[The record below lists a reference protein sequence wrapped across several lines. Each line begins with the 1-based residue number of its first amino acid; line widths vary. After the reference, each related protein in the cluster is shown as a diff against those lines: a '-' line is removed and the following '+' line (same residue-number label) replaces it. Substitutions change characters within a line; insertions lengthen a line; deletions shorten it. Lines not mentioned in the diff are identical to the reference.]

1 MKAKILFIITA
12 CFMVSCDKNTDSNN
26 DYAVR
31 SDKYIVDY
39 SLSSSETETRA
50 LSASERISS
59 LDYFVYDVDN
69 DIIVKQRR
77 IPDISSSTV
86 WPLTRETMT
95 WAQRQALQDTLS
107 RGVNY
112 KVLFIANAAKS
123 LFGSTQTDLL
133 KHTDKLSTARIVL
146 PDTPFSDNNMYYFW
160 SKELNIAEH
169 STLMEN
175 VLLQRIVTRTD
186 VSRID
191 IPDADAHLYSALE
204 SSLYHELTRRA
215 DGTNAEGSVRAAI
228 KSHLTSFSDIMNTAV
243 AGGVLTAFTVQVAQL
258 NAVIGNNDDNIDK
271 LVASLKDKLIVD
283 RFSTAIMNG
292 KLYEQQIKSWNFGI
306 GKKVGVQYS
315 GASRANAIGFD
326 LRTYNDSDVSNV
338 AVCSANNGAFSI
350 IGFAGVG
357 LNEVSSLSFFD
368 ANTTP
373 ELKIEGAFNTAQGIN
388 KLAKVKC
395 NPTAAIT
402 TVGNNTAK
410 HTFYI
415 NIAELLGDDIFKNQ
429 AFMNAL
435 VTVVFNPA
443 VDNKQ
448 FGDSFQNFKFEIE
461 LPDLA
466 TDVDN
471 RIKITP
477 SWSIE

>member
-26 DYAVR
+26 NYAVR

-39 SLSSSETETRA
+39 SLSSSETDTRA

-69 DIIVKQRR
+69 DILVKQRR

-133 KHTDKLSTARIVL
+133 KHTEKLSTVRIIL

-186 VSRID
+186 VSRVD
-191 IPDADAHLYSALE
+191 IPDANVHLYSALE
-204 SSLYHELTRRA
+204 SSLYNELTQRA
-215 DGTNAEGSVRAAI
+215 NGTNAEGSVRAAI

-243 AGGVLTAFTVQVAQL
+243 AGGVLTAFTVQVALL
-258 NAVIGNNDDNIDK
+258 NAVIRNNDDNIDR

-292 KLYEQQIKSWNFGI
+292 NLYEQQIKNWNLGA
-306 GKKVGVQYS
+306 GKKVEVQYGS
-315 GASRANAIGFD
+315 ALRANAIGFD
-326 LRTYNDSDVSNV
+326 LRTYNDSEVSNV
-338 AVCSANNGAFSI
+338 AVCTANNGTFSI
-350 IGFAGVG
+350 IGFAGES
-357 LNEVSSLSFFD
+357 LNEVSSLRFFD
-368 ANTTP
+368 VNINP
-373 ELKIEGAFNTAQGIN
+373 ELVIEGAFNTKQGIN
-388 KLAKVKC
+388 SLVNVQC
-395 NPTAAIT
+395 NPTASIT
-402 TVGNNTAK
+402 TIGN
-410 HTFYI
+410 HTTKEMFYI
-415 NIAELLGDDIFKNQ
+415 NIAELLGNDIFNNE

-435 VTVVFNPA
+435 IDVVFNPA
-443 VDNKQ
+443 VNKQ
-448 FGDSFQNFKFEIE
+448 FGDSFMNFKFEIE

>member
-204 SSLYHELTRRA
+204 SSLYNELTRRA

-258 NAVIGNNDDNIDK
+258 NTVIRNNDDSIDK

-292 KLYEQQIKSWNFGI
+292 KLYEQQIKSWNFGA
-306 GKKVGVQYS
+306 GKSVEVEYRS
-315 GASRANAIGFD
+315 ASRANTIGFD
-326 LRTYNDSDVSNV
+326 LRTYNDSEVSNI
-338 AVCSANNGAFSI
+338 AVCTANNGTFSI
-350 IGFAGVG
+350 IGYAGGG
-357 LNEVSSLSFFD
+357 LNDVSSLRFY
-368 ANTTP
+368 NTNTAP
-373 ELKIEGAFNTAQGIN
+373 ELTINGTFNTAQGIN
-388 KLAKVKC
+388 KLVNVRC
-395 NPTAAIT
+395 NPTAVIS
-402 TVGNNTAK
+402 TVGNHTAK
-410 HTFYI
+410 EMFYI
-415 NIAELLGDDIFKNQ
+415 NIAELLGNDIFYNE

-435 VTVVFNPA
+435 IDVVFNPA
-443 VDNKQ
+443 VDKK
-448 FGDSFQNFKFEIE
+448 FGDSFLNFKFEIE
-461 LPDLA
+461 LPDLSI
-466 TDVDN
+466 DVDD
-471 RIKITP
+471 RIQIIP